1 MSRVGGKR
9 LTTDVETLAAF
20 SRGARN
26 FLNMTQYEFAD
37 WIGVARITLVRLE
50 LAKPPLSYGVLV
62 AIAKNLREVGIT
74 SEAINDILLGV
85 KDNVESIDINI
96 DLRKLKTYKEQH
108 EQSNSTVK
116 DL

>member
-9 LTTDVETLAAF
+9 IIENVESLAAF

-26 FLNMTQYEFAD
+26 FLNMTQHEFAD
-37 WIGVARITLVRLE
+37 WVGVARITLARLE
-50 LAKPPLSYGVLV
+50 AAKPPLSYGVLV
-62 AIAKNLREVGIT
+62 EIAKNLRDIGIT

-96 DLRKLKTYKEQH
+96 DLKKLKTYKEQH
-108 EQSNSTVK
+108 EQQFK
-116 DL
+116 